1 MGYFTERSW
10 LDRVVQFFGR
20 RRITIESQSATEI
33 VGTLT
38 REEGTVT
45 TEGTPLS
52 AANLNDLESR
62 IKTAFD
68 SVETDMASKANTA
81 DLANVATSGNYNDL
95 SGKPNL
101 SAKEDNSNKVTSINN
116 TSTDEQY
123 PSAHAV
129 YNYLNKMRV
138 GGGGSADWKNTANG
152 NLQWFF
158 YEGASTSALDLPSGN
173 CVILV
178 FKSSGSRGYA
188 LAFGWPSSSTAVW
201 HNNLHDSWTGW
212 QTLH

>member
-81 DLANVATSGNYNDL
+81 DLAGVATSGNYNDL
-95 SGKPNL
+95 SNKPNL
-101 SAKEDNSNKVTSINN
+101 SAKEDNANKVTSINN

-152 NLQWFF
+152 NMQWYFTR
-158 YEGASTSALDLPSGN
+158 AQVQAPS
-173 CVILV
+173 IY
-178 FKSSGSRGYA
+178 RRE
-188 LAFGWPSSSTAVW
+188 TA
-201 HNNLHDSWTGW
+201 
-212 QTLH
+212 

>member
-101 SAKEDNSNKVTSINN
+101 SAKEDTANKVTNITSSSTN
-116 TSTDEQY
+116 TQY
-123 PSAHAV
+123 PSAAAV
-129 YNYLNKMRV
+129 FASLNKLIP
-138 GGGGSADWKNTANG
+138 GGRNVDWKQTETETA
-152 NLQWFF
+152 QWYF
-158 YEGASTSALDLPSGN
+158 YEGASTTGLDLPAGN
-173 CVILV
+173 VIIV
-178 FKSSGSRGYA
+178 CFRYSQSRGYA
-188 LAFGWPSSSTAVW
+188 FAFDWPTGSAHVW
-201 HNNLHDSWTGW
+201 HNNLHDSWKGW